1 MVFHNQLINQK
12 IKEVVSSFCGLL
24 QMVKNGQ
31 NCDNFGP
38 IRSLRIHLQWISIQ
52 KGYFRFEIGFKV
64 VSRGKKWSKPWLDSG
79 LKFLPGWNL
88 VVKRVIQSLSVRNRI
103 RVASLGSFIEGCL
116 FRIVELEK
124 VVARTQL
131 SLWGFPALSLRHK
144 ETIRTAVD
152 HALPRRTDFLTAV
165 NQ

>member
-1 MVFHNQLINQK
+1 
-12 IKEVVSSFCGLL
+12 
-24 QMVKNGQ
+24 MVKNGQ
-31 NCDNFGP
+31 IRDNFGP
-38 IRSLRIHLQWISIQ
+38 IRSLRSSSMNFDP
-52 KGYFRFEIGFKV
+52 KGYFRFEIGSKV
-64 VSRGKKWSKPWLDSG
+64 VSRGKNWSKPWLNSG

-131 SLWGFPALSLRHK
+131 SL
-144 ETIRTAVD
+144 
-152 HALPRRTDFLTAV
+152 
-165 NQ
+165 

>member
-1 MVFHNQLINQK
+1 MAKIAIILDQLGASEFIFNEFRSK
-12 IKEVVSSFCGLL
+12 KAIFDSKLVSKWF
-24 QMVKNGQ
+24 
-31 NCDNFGP
+31 
-38 IRSLRIHLQWISIQ
+38 
-52 KGYFRFEIGFKV
+52 
-64 VSRGKKWSKPWLDSG
+64 SRGKKWSKPWLDSG

-131 SLWGFPALSLRHK
+131 SL
-144 ETIRTAVD
+144 
-152 HALPRRTDFLTAV
+152 
-165 NQ
+165 